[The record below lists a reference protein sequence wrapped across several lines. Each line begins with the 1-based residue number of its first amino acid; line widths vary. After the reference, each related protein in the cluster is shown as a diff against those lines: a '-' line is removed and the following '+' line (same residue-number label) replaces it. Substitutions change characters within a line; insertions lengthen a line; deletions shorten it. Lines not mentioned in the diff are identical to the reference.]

1 MNSVP
6 LPKSTFIPH
15 PKGQHN
21 GVIFD
26 VEVRLNEPTQWGPKH
41 RVILKIQSD
50 TIMEDETGSPMKDD
64 EGNPRGFVIWDW
76 LTVARKEGSRFRKRR
91 EAILGRALTAQEA
104 NADSFDPV
112 SEFQGQRISYLVE
125 HRMKG
130 DDLYANVD
138 TLWLENDRDDSA
150 PKIQSDKKRTDAIE
164 ACAALESMAVSG
176 NVCTEDQIEKLRNKY
191 GNSSDLDTFTLE
203 SAVNY
208 QQALQ
213 NNVQVKEE
221 DEDDL
226 PF

>member
-1 MNSVP
+1 MTNVP
-6 LPKSTFIPH
+6 LPKSNFKPH
-15 PKGQHN
+15 PKGQHS
-21 GVIFD
+21 GTIFD

-50 TIMEDETGSPMKDD
+50 TIMQNDDGTNMTDD

-91 EAILGRALTAQEA
+91 EAILGRALTAEEA

-130 DDLYANVD
+130 DELYANVD
-138 TLWLENDRDDSA
+138 TLWLESER
-150 PKIQSDKKRTDAIE
+150 KEVDASEELSNVISN
-164 ACAALESMAVSG
+164 CAALETMGLNGDVIKAS
-176 NVCTEDQIEKLRNKY
+176 QIPILREKY
-191 GNSSDLDTFTLE
+191 GDTTELDSFTLE
-203 SAVNY
+203 AAKNY
-208 QQALQ
+208 EQALAQ
-213 NNVQVKEE
+213 NIESKEE
-221 DEDDL
+221 DDDDL